1 MTSDVVVAIFSLA
14 GTLIGSAAG
23 IIISNKLVNYRLQ
36 QLEAK
41 VDKHNHVIERVT
53 VLEHDAKFMRR
64 DIDEIKEAVQ

>member
-1 MTSDVVVAIFSLA
+1 MTSEVVVAIFSLI
-14 GTLIGSAAG
+14 GTLIGSISG

-41 VDKHNHVIERVT
+41 VDKHNHVIERMT

-64 DIDEIKEAVQ
+64 DIDEIKEGIQ

>member
-41 VDKHNHVIERVT
+41 VDKHNRVIERVM

-64 DIDEIKEAVQ
+64 DIDELKEGIQ